1 MEMKAGDL
9 VDFEFEDIYTGLVVS
24 MDGVHIKVLFQDAR
38 IQPALQTYTY
48 EDLEMCWWE
57 VINESG

>member
-1 MEMKAGDL
+1 
-9 VDFEFEDIYTGLVVS
+9 LVVS
-24 MDGVHIKVLFQDAR
+24 MGGVHIKVLFQDAR